1 MKLDRG
7 SITRIPE
14 TNEVV
19 PFTMSTSSLEAGWSL
34 GLAYSAGSA
43 VDPSTK
49 AVHFMTYRAAL
60 LMPRRKF
67 TAIL

>member
-1 MKLDRG
+1 M
-7 SITRIPE
+7 
-14 TNEVV
+14 
-19 PFTMSTSSLEAGWSL
+19 